1 MKRTNQKGLQSIAAS
16 VMAAVLLAG
25 CAQQQQQANHS
36 HGAAPAPAAAPAKSA
51 PARTDGYGPSYSTY
65 EADGSKFIK
74 GSMAFPSGKLEGSGL
89 LLEKVVPAEAMVG
102 VPFTYRYEVKNL
114 TPYAIHQVMVTDRVT
129 QNFSASSADPKP
141 SNVNGG
147 LATWSL
153 DTLEANQTKVITVT
167 GSASEEGTIT
177 TCGWA
182 TYSPI
187 LCEPIKILKPALEL
201 VKKMTPEATVCDPIN
216 MTLTVRN
223 SGSSTLHDVTVADE
237 LPAGLTTSDGRTS
250 VNVPVGRLAPG
261 ESKDIPVALKAGRTG
276 KFDNTAKAT
285 SKEGVSAQASAS
297 TVVRQALI
305 QLACTAP
312 AERYLGRPGDFCF
325 KISNTGDAA
334 CGDAVIEASVPAGL
348 TVQSTTGGGTFANGK
363 VTWRV
368 GTLGA
373 GESKEVCA
381 TVVSAVAGQVSISA
395 SATCGC
401 AAPATTSCQ
410 TVYRGIAAVLLEV
423 VDANDPIE
431 VGANEVYE
439 VIVTNQGSAPL
450 TNVKIVSKLEDAQ
463 EFVSGTGTTAVSG
476 SGKTITYEIVGSI
489 APKAKASWKV
499 TIKALKAG
507 DARFDTILT
516 SDQTERSVEET
527 ESTHQY

>member
-1 MKRTNQKGLQSIAAS
+1 MKRKNPSGLQSIAAS
-16 VMAAVLLAG
+16 VMAALLLAG

-36 HGAAPAPAAAPAKSA
+36 HGAAPTPAPAKSA
-51 PARTDGYGPSYSTY
+51 PARTDGYGPSYTTY

-89 LLEKVVPAEAMVG
+89 LLEKVVPAEAMIG

-114 TPYAIHQVMVTDRVT
+114 TPYPLHQVSVTDRVT
-129 QNFSASSADPKP
+129 SNFSASSADPKP

-147 LATWSL
+147 LATWNL
-153 DTLEANQTKVITVT
+153 DTLEPNQTKVITVT

-187 LCEPIKILKPALEL
+187 LCEPIKILKPALQL
-201 VKKMTPEATVCDPIN
+201 VKKLTPEATICDPIN

-223 SGSSTLHDVTVADE
+223 SGSSTLHDVTVSDE
-237 LPAGLTTSDGRTS
+237 LPAGLTTADGRTS

-261 ESKDIPVALKAGRTG
+261 ESKDIPVALKAGRPG

-297 TVVRQALI
+297 TVVRQALL
-305 QLACTAP
+305 QLSCTAP

-334 CGDAVIEASVPAGL
+334 CGDAVVEATIPAGV
-348 TVQSTTGGGTFANGK
+348 TVQSTTGGGTAANGK

-373 GESKEVCA
+373 GESKEVCV
-381 TVVSAVAGQVSISA
+381 TVVSANAGQVSVNA

-450 TNVKIVSKLEDAQ
+450 TNVKIVSKLDDAQ

-476 SGKTITYEIVGSI
+476 SGKTVTYAVVGSI

>member
-1 MKRTNQKGLQSIAAS
+1 MKRTNTSSLTTIAAS
-16 VMAAVLLAG
+16 LVAAMMLAG
-25 CAQQQQQANHS
+25 CAQQQQQAH
-36 HGAAPAPAAAPAKSA
+36 HPGAAAPAPAPKQAAPARA
-51 PARTDGYGPSYSTY
+51 DGYGPSYTTY
-65 EADGSKFIK
+65 EADGGKFIK

-89 LLEKVVPAEAMVG
+89 LLEKIVPAEAMVG

-114 TPYAIHQVMVTDRVT
+114 TPYPIHQVMVTDRVT
-129 QNFSASSADPKP
+129 QNFSASSSDPKP
-141 SNVNGG
+141 ANVNGG
-147 LATWSL
+147 LATWNL
-153 DTLEANQTKVITVT
+153 DTLEGNQTKVITVT
-167 GSASEEGTIT
+167 GSASEEGTVT

-187 LCEPIKILKPALEL
+187 LCEPIKILKPALQL
-201 VKKMTPEATVCDPIN
+201 VKKLTPEVTICDPIN

-223 SGSSTLHDVTVADE
+223 SGSSTLHDVTLTDD
-237 LPAGLTTSDGRTS
+237 LPAGLATSDGRTS
-250 VNVPVGRLAPG
+250 VNVPIGRLAPG
-261 ESKDIPVALKAGRTG
+261 ESKDIPVALKAARPG
-276 KFDNTAKAT
+276 KYDNTAKAS
-285 SKEGVSAQASAS
+285 SKEGVTAQASAS

-305 QLACTAP
+305 QLTCTAP
-312 AERYLGRPGDFCF
+312 AERFLGRPADFCF

-334 CGDAVIEASVPAGL
+334 CGDAVIEASIPSGI
-348 TVQSTTGGGTFANGK
+348 TVQSTTGGGTAANGK
-363 VTWRV
+363 ITWRI

-381 TVVSAVAGQVSISA
+381 TVVSAVAGQVSIGA

-423 VDANDPIE
+423 VDQNDPIE

-439 VIVTNQGSAPL
+439 VTVTNQGSAPL
-450 TNVKIVSKLEDAQ
+450 TNVKIVSKTEEAQ
-463 EFVSGTGTTAVSG
+463 EFVSGAGTTAVSG
-476 SGKTITYEIVGSI
+476 SGRTITYGVVNSI
-489 APKAKASWKV
+489 PPKGKASWKV

-507 DARFDTILT
+507 DVRFDTVLT
-516 SDQTERSVEET
+516 SDQTDRTVEET